1 MQLLTCPWT
10 LTVTMRASHQLKMSK
25 ESSTSNCSGKNTDTH
40 PLADMCLDFALWF
53 SESVMHDEML
63 NLSFMFVGFR
73 ILWEEASKE
82 IWAQQKGKSKLLDI
96 WLKTKEGYG
105 EFSRPPSGYKSLF
118 LLSQSLFFV
127 SVYGQVCKMWNEIKS
142 SETWTSKM
150 VCWVLGSLLK

>member
-10 LTVTMRASHQLKMSK
+10 LTVTMRASHQLRMSK
-25 ESSTSNCSGKNTDTH
+25 ESSISNCSGKNTDTH

-82 IWAQQKGKSKLLDI
+82 IWPQKKGQSGGI
-96 WLKTKEGYG
+96 ATKCT
-105 EFSRPPSGYKSLF
+105 FIL
-118 LLSQSLFFV
+118 
-127 SVYGQVCKMWNEIKS
+127 KS
-142 SETWTSKM
+142 SSGATECWSKCVKSVVRVWEFCSSNFYGSGELVFLCQTLHAKTWLVHVHLPK
-150 VCWVLGSLLK
+150 CAF